1 MADKYGCFVELARSE
16 SADMFEIVERF
27 GTMRHISIIA
37 PHGGRIEPG
46 TSQIARAIAGDL
58 FNAYCFE
65 GKRPRFNDHLH
76 ITSTNFDEP
85 KALSMA
91 GASEYIVTVHG
102 CRDRSRH
109 VYLGGLDF
117 ELIEAAERNLKQQ
130 GFFVGAHSNPRLQGK
145 SRSNICNRG
154 RRGVGLQLEIARD
167 LRDEMIE
174 EAGGQM
180 LQKLSEAIRLS
191 VLGVA
196 VRE

>member
-1 MADKYGCFVELARSE
+1 
-16 SADMFEIVERF
+16 MFEIVERF
-27 GTMRHISIIA
+27 GALRHVSIIA
-37 PHGGRIEPG
+37 PHGGKIEPG
-46 TSQIARAIAGDL
+46 TSQIAYAIAGDI
-58 FNAYCFE
+58 FNVYCFE
-65 GKRPRFNDHLH
+65 GRKPRFNDHLH

-91 GASEYIVTVHG
+91 GASDYIVTVHG

-109 VYLGGLDF
+109 IYLGGLDAV
-117 ELIEAAERNLKQQ
+117 LIEAAERHLRRC
-130 GFFVGAHSNPRLQGK
+130 GFFVAAHSNPRLQGK

-174 EAGGQM
+174 EASGQM
-180 LQKLSEAIRLS
+180 LQSLGEAIRVS

-196 VRE
+196 ARM